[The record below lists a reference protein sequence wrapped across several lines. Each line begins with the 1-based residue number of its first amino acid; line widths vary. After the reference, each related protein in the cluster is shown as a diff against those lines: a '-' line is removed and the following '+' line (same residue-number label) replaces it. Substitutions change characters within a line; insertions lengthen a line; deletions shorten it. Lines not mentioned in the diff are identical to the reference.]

1 MARKSAETDR
11 LTEIE
16 TTLKLL
22 VKSVERTLDGHEK
35 RLTKVE
41 RIMWLAL
48 GMSVAAGAPQ
58 ITQLLGG

>member
-1 MARKSAETDR
+1 MARKTQDADR

-22 VKSVERTLDGHEK
+22 VKSVEKTLDGHEK

-41 RIMWLAL
+41 RVMWAAL
-48 GMSVAAGAPQ
+48 GMSVASGLPQ
-58 ITQLLGG
+58 IVQVLGG